1 MLTIVSSISSETVI
15 IFELPWNPRCVTIM
29 SLNSL
34 AFFTGI
40 LAYNSS
46 LCYNI
51 TEKVFAIKWV
61 GGQSQPLKWGNA
73 DDEVRFF
80 RADYY
85 LRVMY
90 YRFEGMRK
98 AAQGLQA

>member
-1 MLTIVSSISSETVI
+1 MDNKKQENSTVNAHKKSPASPGIFIAYYYRFMLISVSSISSETVI

-51 TEKVFAIKWV
+51 TEKVFAINGRRLALC
-61 GGQSQPLKWGNA
+61 GGT
-73 DDEVRFF
+73 VT
-80 RADYY
+80 
-85 LRVMY
+85 LR
-90 YRFEGMRK
+90 
-98 AAQGLQA
+98 